1 MQRSRNSMRKL
12 KDGTEVKE
20 LSAPIQ
26 LVVYTKCP
34 EKYKL
39 IDMETGE
46 EYVGT
51 RPSENNFH
59 WKKINA

>member
-1 MQRSRNSMRKL
+1 MNRTLQ
-12 KDGTEVKE
+12 DGTEVQE
-20 LSAPIQ
+20 LSAPVQ

-39 IDMETGE
+39 IDMETGQ

-51 RPSENNFH
+51 RPSQDNLH
-59 WKKINA
+59 WKLTNG

>member
-1 MQRSRNSMRKL
+1 MRKL
-12 KDGTEVKE
+12 QDGTEVEE

-51 RPSENNFH
+51 RPSQNNFH
-59 WKKINA
+59 WKKIHA

>member
-1 MQRSRNSMRKL
+1 MENFRTLQ
-12 KDGTEVKE
+12 DGTEVKE

-39 IDMETGE
+39 VDMETGQ

-51 RPSENNFH
+51 RPSQNNLH
-59 WKKINA
+59 WKRIDA